1 MPRIKSIDASKA
13 AALPGVK
20 AILTGT
26 DLPDADD
33 QMVDLGEGP
42 ARLKYLRDN
51 VLATD
56 KALYSGHPVAA
67 VAATSVHIA
76 EEALDLIEVEYE
88 VLEAVLDVRE
98 AMQEGAPQLHDDM
111 TTQEF
116 GDDTGRTSN
125 LATHFEHQLGDAD
138 KAFAEADVVV
148 EREFQT
154 ATVHQGYIEPH
165 NATAS
170 WNADG
175 QLTIWT
181 STQGSFT
188 ARAQVGAVL
197 DMPIS
202 KIKVVPQEIGG
213 GFGGKIPIYLEP
225 VAALLSKASGPTR
238 QDDYDPASRLR
249 EHWPDAWVVRQD
261 QDGCGQERQD
271 RGRRR
276 LYRL

>member
-1 MPRIKSIDASKA
+1 MSATNGGYKVIGTRPIRHDGVDKVTGRAIYGGDTRLAGLLYGQVLRSPHAHARIKSIDTSKA
-13 AALPGVK
+13 AALSGVK

-26 DLPDADD
+26 DLPDAGD

-56 KALYSGHPVAA
+56 KILYSGHPVAA

-88 VLEAVLDVRE
+88 VLAAVLDVRE

-116 GDDTGRTSN
+116 GEDTGRKSN
-125 LATHFEHQLGDAD
+125 LATHFEHRLGDPD
-138 KAFAEADVVV
+138 RAFAEADVIV

-175 QLTIWT
+175 QLTVWT

-188 ARAQVGAVL
+188 AR
-197 DMPIS
+197 S
-202 KIKVVPQEIGG
+202 
-213 GFGGKIPIYLEP
+213 
-225 VAALLSKASGPTR
+225 ST
-238 QDDYDPASRLR
+238 LR
-249 EHWPDAWVVRQD
+249 
-261 QDGCGQERQD
+261 
-271 RGRRR
+271 
-276 LYRL
+276 